1 MKVKRALLLFSVF
14 TLSFLISLYLT
25 FPFEKIAEKVLV
37 EKGFHPQKV
46 SFYHFPPRLTIEEL
60 PFSSV
65 TLKSVSI
72 EPKGLKRF
80 LVKAELCGG
89 NLEIRTNTS
98 LERVEFTAHGLEFS
112 RCPLKSDFKLLG
124 KLDGK
129 GYLVFRK
136 RQLTDG
142 KGEFTLSGVRLK
154 NVRFGIFSFKELD
167 LGEGR
172 VNYSVIGKNYLKVS
186 GELNG
191 KDAQV
196 EIKGNVSYNPKNYMN
211 SYVNLNVSVNMKTGK
226 LKGQKFRFTVRGS
239 FNSLRFY

>member
-1 MKVKRALLLFSVF
+1 MKVKRALLLLSVF

-25 FPFEKIAEKVLV
+25 FPFERVAERVLI
-37 EKGFHPQKV
+37 EKGFYPQKV
-46 SFYHFPPRLTIEEL
+46 SFHHFPPRLTIGEL
-60 PFSSV
+60 PFGGV

-89 NLEIRTNTS
+89 NLQVRTDTS
-98 LERVEFTAHGLEFS
+98 LERVEFTVHGLELS
-112 RCPLKSDFKLLG
+112 RCPLKSDFKLSG

-136 RQLTDG
+136 RQITDG
-142 KGEFTLSGVRLK
+142 KGEFTLSGVSLK
-154 NVRFGIFSFKELD
+154 NVSFGIFSFKELD

-172 VNYSVIGKNYLKVS
+172 INYTVIGKNYLKVS

-191 KDAQV
+191 KDARV
-196 EIKGNVSYNPKNYMN
+196 EIKGNVSYNPRNYMN
-211 SYVNLNVSVNMKTGK
+211 SYVNLSVSVSMKTGK